1 MISLIAL
8 FTNVYIQTYN
18 KKGAS
23 RRREHQ
29 KDHQNSYV
37 TAINGHTS
45 SFSSLENNVNP
56 RKQRKD

>member
-8 FTNVYIQTYN
+8 FTNFYIQTYN

-29 KDHQNSYV
+29 KDHQNGYV
-37 TAINGHTS
+37 TAVNSHTS